1 MDYKQALKGLEKAVR
16 QNEIAAYV
24 LGEVEQHL
32 AKGIEIDNG
41 FRFWFKRN
49 LDKYRKGEK

>member
-1 MDYKQALKGLEKAVR
+1 LKGLEKAVR